1 MAQQG
6 RGTLLQ
12 MARMVQVR
20 DPPSFKSHHKSCWD
34 SPPTSD
40 DESVKAPTPSSSPTP
55 VNLHTLTSA
64 VSVLTQSLKD
74 NAKSVTSLADERHER
89 RRYDLERIAPLAPA
103 GMDSNLFRTVY
114 ELGYD
119 AGLARREPE
128 PPCPVCKLRREKN
141 RIAAAEQRKR
151 QRQQS
156 EED

>member
-20 DPPSFKSHHKSCWD
+20 EPPSFKSHHKSCWD

-40 DESVKAPTPSSSPTP
+40 DESVKASTSVSSPSP

-74 NAKSVTSLADERHER
+74 NAKSATTLADERHER
-89 RRYDLERIAPLAPA
+89 RRYDLERIVPLAPA
-103 GMDSNLFRTVY
+103 GIDSNLFRTVY

>member
-1 MAQQG
+1 MAQQA
-6 RGTLLQ
+6 RGSLLQ
-12 MARMVQVR
+12 MARMVQVKN
-20 DPPSFKSHHKSCWD
+20 PPSFKSHHKSAWD

-40 DESVKAPTPSSSPTP
+40 DERSTAVSHHTETPP
-55 VNLHTLTSA
+55 VSLHTLTSA

-74 NAKSVTSLADERHER
+74 SAKSATTQAEERHER

-156 EED
+156 EDD

>member
-1 MAQQG
+1 M
-6 RGTLLQ
+6 
-12 MARMVQVR
+12 
-20 DPPSFKSHHKSCWD
+20 
-34 SPPTSD
+34 
-40 DESVKAPTPSSSPTP
+40 
-55 VNLHTLTSA
+55 
-64 VSVLTQSLKD
+64 SVLTQSLKD
-74 NAKSVTSLADERHER
+74 NAKSVTTLADERHER
-89 RRYDLERIAPLAPA
+89 RRYDLERIAPLTPA

>member
-6 RGTLLQ
+6 RGSLLQ

-20 DPPSFKSHHKSCWD
+20 DPLSFKSLHKSCWD

-40 DESVKAPTPSSSPTP
+40 DESVKASPASNPTP

-74 NAKSVTSLADERHER
+74 NAKSVTTLSDERHER
-89 RRYDLERIAPLAPA
+89 RRYDLERLAPLTPA

>member
-1 MAQQG
+1 MAQQA
-6 RGTLLQ
+6 RGSLLQ
-12 MARMVQVR
+12 MARMVKIES
-20 DPPSFKSHHKSCWD
+20 PPSFKSHHRTAWD

-40 DESVKAPTPSSSPTP
+40 DEAKPLVSEPAPL
-55 VNLHTLTSA
+55 NLHTLTSA
-64 VSVLTQSLKD
+64 VSVLTQSIKD
-74 NAKSVTSLADERHER
+74 NAKSVIHDERHER